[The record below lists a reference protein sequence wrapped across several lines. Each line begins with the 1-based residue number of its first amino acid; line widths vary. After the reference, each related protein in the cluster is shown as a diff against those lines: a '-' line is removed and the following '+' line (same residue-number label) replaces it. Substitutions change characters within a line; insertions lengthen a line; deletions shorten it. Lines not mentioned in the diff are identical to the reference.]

1 MTEYVYRGI
10 FVVTSAIAED
20 VNASIKQVL
29 DEEGGEFTFTVGA
42 SPTGQEPITHYYC
55 NSSLTSENVVTIS
68 QLAPAFPDSMSWV
81 WVDHEEGDQ
90 SFIETVLDDLD
101 NIFVEKKSLEEI
113 LEELDLKK
121 MESE

>member
-29 DEEGGEFTFTVGA
+29 DEDGGEFTFTVGA
-42 SPTGQEPITHYYC
+42 SPNGQEPITHYYC

-68 QLAPAFPDSMSWV
+68 QLAPTFPDSMSWV

>member
-1 MTEYVYRGI
+1 
-10 FVVTSAIAED
+10 
-20 VNASIKQVL
+20 
-29 DEEGGEFTFTVGA
+29 
-42 SPTGQEPITHYYC
+42 
-55 NSSLTSENVVTIS
+55 
-68 QLAPAFPDSMSWV
+68 V